1 MTQPAPTTA
10 PAGAHV
16 LTVSDRSARGER
28 EDLSGPAGRE
38 ALEGAGFVV
47 TTSVV
52 PDGADSVR
60 DELRR
65 VLAEGVRVVVS
76 TGGTGVGPR
85 DRTPEGTREVL
96 DAELP
101 GIAEA
106 IRAHG
111 ATKTPHAVLTR
122 GLAGVVHATAEHP
135 GAVVVNLPGSPKA
148 VREGLEVVVP
158 LLPHLLDQL
167 HGGDHR

>member
-1 MTQPAPTTA
+1 MTQPAPTPA
-10 PAGAHV
+10 PTGAHV

-28 EDLSGPAGRE
+28 DDLSGPAGRE
-38 ALEGAGFVV
+38 ALEAAGYVV
-47 TTSVV
+47 TTSLVE
-52 PDGADSVR
+52 DGAESVR
-60 DELRR
+60 EELRQ
-65 VLAEGVRVVVS
+65 VLAQGTRVVIS
-76 TGGTGVGPR
+76 AGGTGVGPR

-101 GIAEA
+101 GVAEA

-122 GLAGVVHATAEHP
+122 GLVGVVHATDDHR
-135 GAVVVNLPGSPKA
+135 GAVVVNLPGSPRA
-148 VREGLEVVVP
+148 VLEGLEVVLP

-167 HGGDHR
+167 VGGDHR